1 MSKEALPSGLNE
13 PTPGY
18 AEVVGQDLEENEL
31 PEALLSQQN
40 EELEEK
46 PTDQGLEISVEED
59 KDKSYNTDDIA

>member
-31 PEALLSQQN
+31 PE
-40 EELEEK
+40 
-46 PTDQGLEISVEED
+46 EISVEED